1 MMFFRSARLTN
12 PDFDTQTPASGELL
26 LLQTSPLNARG
37 FMFSSSGRTL
47 SAQRGQRFYF
57 VFPGFLF
64 VDLIRFFF
72 LGGGEGQTDSLERP
86 RYTAGP
92 CALRASGK
100 STPGS
105 VPRLSHTAVSTLA
118 V

>member
-1 MMFFRSARLTN
+1 MISRSARLTK
-12 PDFDTQTPASGELL
+12 PDLDTQTPTSGELL
-26 LLQTSPLNARG
+26 FLQTSPLNAHE

-72 LGGGEGQTDSLERP
+72 FFWWEGQTHSLKRP

-92 CALRASGK
+92 CTLRASGK

-105 VPRLSHTAVSTLA
+105 VPRLGHTAVSTLA